1 MLAVINLNYQFFK
14 KPLFNNFSLNIS
26 APKVCLTAPN
36 GQGKTTLFSIIAG
49 LIDINSGEIQFAG
62 KTLKKPN
69 HHVALASD
77 KIVFPEF
84 LTAKQVIELVC
95 GCWQLPWPNELIE
108 GFSFVIQLET
118 KVSALSSGSLKKL
131 QLITA
136 LVRDVPLLLLDEPS
150 AALDHNSIEFLLS
163 TLADRTQQIIITCHE
178 PEPFIA
184 QGFQLQALAN
194 V

>member
-1 MLAVINLNYQFFK
+1 MLTVTNLNHHFFQ
-14 KPLFNNFSLNIS
+14 KPLFTNFSLTIN

-36 GQGKTTLFSIIAG
+36 GQGKTTFFSIIAG
-49 LIDINSGEIQFAG
+49 LISVRSGEIKFQGQA
-62 KTLKKPN
+62 LLRPN
-69 HHVALASD
+69 HSVALASD
-77 KIVFPEF
+77 KIVFPDF

-95 GCWQLPWPNELIE
+95 GCWQLPWPSELIE
-108 GFSFVIQLET
+108 GFEFGIQLET

-150 AALDHNSIEFLLS
+150 AALDHKSIEFLLPV
-163 TLADRTQQIIITCHE
+163 LVNRTQQIIITCHE
-178 PEPFIA
+178 PDPFVA
-184 QGFQLQALAN
+184 KGFQLQALAN